1 MIVIEKVGQDEAVQ
15 DEEARLVDLE
25 TLATLRGGLGE
36 NYRRSLQTIL
46 TEAPEGLV
54 FAEVVI
60 ALRKRQQHEVHRGTI
75 HAILYSGG
83 FVQKDHRWF
92 AAPDSE
98 MGARQLRAAFVETL
112 LPAEEELP
120 AQPLSYADHLRVRV
134 NAIHGR
140 LSEIVTMLRSV
151 Q

>member
-1 MIVIEKVGQDEAVQ
+1 MEKVGQDEAVQ

-46 TEAPEGLV
+46 TEAPEGLI
-54 FAEVVI
+54 FAEVII

-92 AAPDSE
+92 AAPDPE
-98 MGARQLRAAFVETL
+98 VGARQLRAAFIETL
-112 LPAEEELP
+112 LPTEEESS
-120 AQPLSYADHLRVRV
+120 AQHLSHADYLRARV
-134 NAIHGR
+134 NAIRTR
-140 LSEIVTMLRSV
+140 LAEIVTMLRDV